1 VPQRRRDQVSMNS
14 DHTHFIIVREQPM
27 GSSSM
32 NSPSKKSPANESGEK
47 QLEKLADSAESAT
60 NKFRDRFEEFIH
72 QETLQTPANTGTTD
86 NVAISML
93 IPSCDRSKS
102 SSREESES
110 VE

>member
-1 VPQRRRDQVSMNS
+1 MNS
-14 DHTHFIIVREQPM
+14 DHTHFIIIREQPM

-32 NSPSKKSPANESGEK
+32 NSPSKRSPANESGEK

-72 QETLQTPANTGTTD
+72 QETLQAPANTGTVD
-86 NVAISML
+86 HVSISM
-93 IPSCDRSKS
+93 IIRSCHRSNP